1 MLLEKVLVLD
11 IVYSASV
18 KDHEFKRTEHICT
31 ITKLRM
37 KWARIYWNELEELEH
52 NQGNFYSTV
61 LDSDGKIRL
70 EVSKRIDEVKTK

>member
-1 MLLEKVLVLD
+1 
-11 IVYSASV
+11 
-18 KDHEFKRTEHICT
+18 
-31 ITKLRM
+31 M